1 MNNHTSSPAR
11 GAAPP
16 RGHRRGLRVSASV
29 AALLLAATGITAAQ
43 AATEVTEKN
52 LSKLTAVGPV
62 NTEHGFPSWYQDNTG
77 LRLELCLDGA
87 NPLCNFPAGEIP
99 DETAP
104 ISFPD
109 NFPEESFY
117 MLGEAEIDLEGGGTA
132 VLVLGLEAAFADT
145 VANGDQ
151 VVFGRQRITVK
162 GAAPDTTLTFQHPYG
177 TMTIDTDDS
186 GRGRLVE
193 DISPAAG
200 NFTTALKSNIGPFL
214 KWDPDV
220 SPAAPEGYIGDPSV
234 PHKVVGSPFGRNS
247 FSAQTA
253 DGTRIGFTDEFAING
268 KISTNRGV
276 QADRAVLT
284 TDADG
289 KRFID
294 VFASS
299 EGTQLQVA
307 AGAGIEVTP
316 LRADQLPEA
325 VDPANS
331 VPMRRFYARIALT
344 GDAPAEIRV
353 QNIGDKPISA
363 STVKV
368 AQAQRHRRRQGRL

>member
-132 VLVLGLEAAFADT
+132 VLVLGLEAAFANT

-162 GAAPDTTLTFQHPYG
+162 GAAPDTTLTFRHPYG

-186 GRGRLVE
+186 RPRPARRGT
-193 DISPAAG
+193 SPR
-200 NFTTALKSNIGPFL
+200 P
-214 KWDPDV
+214 
-220 SPAAPEGYIGDPSV
+220 PETSRPRSRAT
-234 PHKVVGSPFGRNS
+234 S
-247 FSAQTA
+247 
-253 DGTRIGFTDEFAING
+253 
-268 KISTNRGV
+268 
-276 QADRAVLT
+276 DR
-284 TDADG
+284 
-289 KRFID
+289 
-294 VFASS
+294 S
-299 EGTQLQVA
+299 
-307 AGAGIEVTP
+307 
-316 LRADQLPEA
+316 
-325 VDPANS
+325 
-331 VPMRRFYARIALT
+331 
-344 GDAPAEIRV
+344 
-353 QNIGDKPISA
+353 
-363 STVKV
+363 
-368 AQAQRHRRRQGRL
+368 